1 MSSVYLQILLS
12 VATQQAIGKNIYEMT
27 EIVNKLIMVMEM
39 MDGTD
44 GSNDTVEKGLHEI
57 CSYLTLKSSQF
68 VLMHG
73 VLTGAEISN
82 IT

>member
-1 MSSVYLQILLS
+1 
-12 VATQQAIGKNIYEMT
+12 MT
-27 EIVNKLIMVMEM
+27 INLCIMVMEM

-44 GSNDTVEKGLHEI
+44 GSNDTMEKGLHEI